1 MSSKCIDFLYVIKSI
16 IVNECFVI
24 CVGLSLLSKT
34 VDVTLTPAKVQKVEN
49 EELGSDVASG
59 SGGGGTG
66 VEEPGIV
73 DKKDFR
79 ELSETPKLLQKP
91 KDSFSQ

>member
-1 MSSKCIDFLYVIKSI
+1 MYNPIWYHEGRLY
-16 IVNECFVI
+16 FR
-24 CVGLSLLSKT
+24 T
-34 VDVTLTPAKVQKVEN
+34 VTNCNPTPAKVQKVEN
-49 EELGSDVASG
+49 EEPGSDVASG

-79 ELSETPKLLQKP
+79 ELSETPKLLPKP
-91 KDSFSQ
+91 TRCVREEKMSKDSFCP